1 MSHNI
6 DEIISILR
14 ANAPQWGPPIVTK
27 MAEEVRD
34 PYRIL
39 IATLISLR
47 TRDEVTGIA
56 ANRLFEIAD
65 TPEAMVSL
73 PAVEIEKAIYP
84 ATFHQNKAF
93 TIKDVSK
100 VLLEKY
106 GGRVPDTLEELLS
119 LNGVGRKTAN
129 LVLIDAFGKE
139 GICVDTHVHRITN
152 RWGYV
157 STRTPDETEFALREK
172 LPKQYWME
180 INKLLVPFGQH
191 VCKPVSPH
199 CSHCPLFHHCM
210 RVGVTTHR

>member
-1 MSHNI
+1 MAHDI

-14 ANAPQWGPPIVTK
+14 ANAPQWGPPVVTR

-47 TRDEVTGIA
+47 TRDEVTGKVSH
-56 ANRLFEIAD
+56 RLFEIAE
-65 TPEAMVSL
+65 TPEKMVNL
-73 PAVEIEKAIYP
+73 DAAVIEKAIYP
-84 ATFHQNKAF
+84 ATFHQNKAR
-93 TIKDVSK
+93 IIQDVSR
-100 VLLEKY
+100 VLLEQY
-106 GGRVPDTLEELLS
+106 GGRVPDSLEELLS
-119 LNGVGRKTAN
+119 IKGVGRKTAN

-157 STRTPDETEFALREK
+157 STKAPDETEFALRDK

-191 VCKPVSPH
+191 VCKPVSPL
-199 CSHCPLFHHCM
+199 CSRCPLCRHC
-210 RVGVTTHR
+210 RQVGVKTHR